1 MRKLISA
8 AITLLVFTGFSVGSV
23 AGDAAAGKEKAVVCS
38 ACHGM
43 DGNSTN
49 PMWPKLA
56 GQHEAYL
63 IKSLK
68 DFQSGARTD
77 PVMSPMA
84 TPLSE
89 MDIENLAAYFSSQEQ
104 K

>member
-1 MRKLISA
+1 MSA
-8 AITLLVFTGFSVGSV
+8 AIAVLVFTEFSTASV
-23 AGDAAAGKEKAVVCS
+23 AGDAVEGKEKAVVCS

-63 IKSLK
+63 IKTLK
-68 DFQSGARTD
+68 QFQSGARTD
-77 PVMSPMA
+77 PAMSPMA
-84 TPLSE
+84 KPLSE
-89 MDIENLAAYFSSQEQ
+89 TNIETLAAYFSSQQQ